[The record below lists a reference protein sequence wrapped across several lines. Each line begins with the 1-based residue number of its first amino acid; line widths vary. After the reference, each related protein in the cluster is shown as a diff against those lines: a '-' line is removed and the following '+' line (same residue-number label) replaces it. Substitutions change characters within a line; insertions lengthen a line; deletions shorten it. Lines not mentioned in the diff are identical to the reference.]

1 MGADEVGTL
10 ATLKAHRREIVDPS
24 ITAHRGRIFKTTG
37 DGMLV
42 EFPSVVEAVK
52 CAIEVQQRM
61 TARNTA
67 IAPERRVEFRI
78 GINTGDVIEDAGD
91 VAPLVRATVPV
102 PPTKQCFGA

>member
-1 MGADEVGTL
+1 MLRDRRRGGATTGGGAGGYSLLMGADEVGTL

-24 ITAHRGRIFKTTG
+24 ITTHRGRIFKTTG

-67 IAPERRVEFRI
+67 IAPKGVLNS
-78 GINTGDVIEDAGD
+78 G
-91 VAPLVRATVPV
+91 
-102 PPTKQCFGA
+102 